1 MLDKFNREISYMRIS
16 VTDKCNLRCVYC
28 MPEEG
33 VVLKRHEELISFEK
47 IVKVVENAVK
57 IGFTKFR
64 LTGGE
69 PLVRNGIVDLV
80 RMIGNV
86 EGVKIIGMTT
96 NGVTLD
102 KFAKPLK
109 EAGLTS
115 VNISMDTL
123 IPERYAKITR
133 IGDIKFVLRGID
145 AAIEAG
151 FPIKINTVVM
161 NETTEKEIQ
170 DLRDFCDKKGLTL
183 QLINHYDLK
192 ENKKQKYVFD
202 RPPKCALCNRI
213 RLLADGTLKPCLH
226 SDLEI
231 KIDWQNIQ
239 KSLIE
244 AIEKKPATG
253 GVCLNRSMIEIGG

>member
-33 VVLKRHEELISFEK
+33 VELKRHEELISFEN

-57 IGFTKFR
+57 LGFTKFR

-80 RMIGNV
+80 RMIRNV
-86 EGVKIIGMTT
+86 KGVEIIGMTT

-102 KFAKPLK
+102 KFAHQLK

-115 VNISMDTL
+115 LNISMDTL
-123 IPERYAKITR
+123 IPERYAKMTR
-133 IGDIKFVLRGID
+133 IGNIKYVLRGIES
-145 AAIEAG
+145 AIEAG
-151 FPIKINTVVM
+151 FPIKINTVVT

-226 SDLEI
+226 SDQEI
-231 KIDWQNIQ
+231 KIDWDNVE
-239 KSLIE
+239 KSLIK
-244 AIEKKPATG
+244 AVKDKPAAG
-253 GVCLNRSMIEIGG
+253 SICLNRSMIEIGG

>member
-33 VVLKRHEELISFEK
+33 VELKRHSELISFEQ
-47 IVKVVENAVK
+47 IIKVVENAVDL
-57 IGFTKFR
+57 GFTKFR

-69 PLVRNGIVDLV
+69 PLVRRGIVDLV
-80 RMIGNV
+80 RMMHAV

-96 NGVTLD
+96 NGVLLD
-102 KFAKPLK
+102 QYAKDLK

-133 IGDIKFVLRGID
+133 IGDIKYVLKGIE
-145 AAIEAG
+145 AAIKAG
-151 FPIKINTVVM
+151 FPIKINTVVT
-161 NETTEKEIQ
+161 NDTTDEEISNLRKFCEEKKI
-170 DLRDFCDKKGLTL
+170 TL
-183 QLINHYDLK
+183 QLINHYDLTQ
-192 ENKKQKYVFD
+192 NKKQKYTFD

-226 SDLEI
+226 SDLEVKLDEKNI
-231 KIDWQNIQ
+231 KQ
-239 KSLIE
+239 SLIE
-244 AIEKKPATG
+244 AIQEKPEAG

>member
-33 VVLKRHEELISFEK
+33 VELKRHEELISFEN
-47 IVKVVENAVK
+47 IIKVVESAVK
-57 IGFTKFR
+57 IGFKKFR

-80 RMIGNV
+80 KMMKNV
-86 EGVKIIGMTT
+86 EGVEIIGMTT

-123 IPERYAKITR
+123 IPERYAKMTR
-133 IGDIKFVLRGID
+133 IGDIKYVLRGIEV
-145 AAIEAG
+145 AIEAK
-151 FPIKINTVVM
+151 FPIKINTVVT
-161 NETTEKEIQ
+161 NETTDQEIQ
-170 DLRDFCDKKGLTL
+170 DLRDFCDRKGLTL
-183 QLINHYDLK
+183 QLINHYDLTA
-192 ENKKQKYVFD
+192 NKKQKYIFD

-226 SDLEI
+226 SDQEI
-231 KIDWQNIQ
+231 KVDWDNVE

-244 AIEKKPATG
+244 AVNDKTEAG
-253 GVCLNRSMIEIGG
+253 GVCLNRSTIEIGG